1 MPAPIELPVTFRAGR
16 LKMLGLLGISLM
28 FVALGAWM
36 WVADPKMRLF
46 AGVTM
51 GFFGLG
57 VLVALIS
64 FHPRASF
71 LTLSASG
78 FEFASLFRR
87 HQFAWA
93 DVAGFVPIIIAGNK
107 MVGWDFA
114 ARYSKSQTL
123 RGVSTAMAGVE
134 GALPDTYGHS
144 NIELARLLNELRAR
158 YGNGA

>member
-1 MPAPIELPVTFRAGR
+1 MPDGIELPVTYRAGK

-36 WVADPKMRLF
+36 WVADPGMRF
-46 AGVTM
+46 IAGLNM

-57 VLVALIS
+57 VLIALVS
-64 FHPRASF
+64 LHPRASF
-71 LTLSASG
+71 LTLIPSG

-87 HQFAWA
+87 HHFAWT

-114 ARYSKSQTL
+114 AGYSKSKTL
-123 RGVSTAMAGVE
+123 RGVSAAMAGVE
-134 GALPDTYGHS
+134 GALPDTYGHTHF
-144 NIELARLLNELRAR
+144 ELARLMNGLRTK
-158 YGNGA
+158 YGNGV